1 MGDQKNGVRAQ
12 NTSPQPIIYFRH
24 KKYRFV
30 PQYLNFLAV
39 HFSQMIAETLN
50 FPALKSYRNIAVF
63 NPQSLD

>member
-24 KKYRFV
+24 KKYGFV

-39 HFSQMIAETLN
+39 HFSTIIARLS
-50 FPALKSYRNIAVF
+50 K
-63 NPQSLD
+63 NPKGVVLRLVSS